1 MEICAFIVS
10 DYTFLIQLFE
20 AIMEILLAGIFGWV
34 VAYFINYL
42 ADVLPITRKFSS
54 PGCLQCSAPV
64 SFQRYILLRPCI
76 NCGRQ
81 RGLRAWCIHIGM
93 ALASAWMWVSPPA
106 RLGFW
111 VGVGLLAFFMVI
123 VVIDLEYRLI
133 LHPVSWAGAGL
144 GLLIGIWQKGILIT
158 LLGGAAGYG
167 IMLAL
172 YFLGVLFNRAMAKA
186 RNQEV
191 EDALGFGDV
200 NLSGII
206 GLMLGW
212 PEIIGGLLL
221 AILTGGLISGL
232 ILVVMFISRKYKALT
247 AIPYAPFLVLGAII
261 FLYIPKQ

>member
-1 MEICAFIVS
+1 MV
-10 DYTFLIQLFE
+10 
-20 AIMEILLAGIFGWV
+20 ILLAGIFGWV
-34 VAYFINYL
+34 IAYFINYL
-42 ADVLPITRKFSS
+42 ADVLPITRKFSR
-54 PGCLQCSAPV
+54 PGCLQCNAAISL
-64 SFQRYILLRPCI
+64 QRYILLQPCS
-76 NCGRQ
+76 NCGRK
-81 RGLRAWCIHIGM
+81 RALRTWCVQIGM

-111 VGVGLLAFFMVI
+111 AGVGLLAFFTLI

-133 LHPVSWAGAGL
+133 LHPVSWVGAGL
-144 GLLIGIWQKGILIT
+144 GLLIGIWQKGLLIT
-158 LLGGAAGYG
+158 ILGGAAGYG

-186 RNQEV
+186 RHQEV

-212 PEIIGGLLL
+212 PEIIGGLLF
-221 AILTGGLISGL
+221 AILAGGVISGL
-232 ILVVMFISRKYKALT
+232 IIFMMFISRRYKALT